1 MVFLKIE
8 IHIVFL
14 FIPTMARPYRLIDTN
29 STYTSYT
36 IRGIKYVLEETYNHQ
51 VKLIGN
57 NIKVLQN
64 IVNCFDDY
72 VVNEPDLWIS
82 KRYRVKRFMLEEDYD
97 KLRTQYDKI
106 ETQNEEFEKQNSE
119 FYNQNVELKK
129 QNSELY
135 KQIESDE
142 DYEELKKQ
150 NEELR
155 KFKYSSIIHLFNK
168 EFKKQNE
175 EFKKQ
180 NEELKTKN
188 EELHK
193 IKSSYHQRIIL
204 ILISIHIIY
213 YLFI

>member
-1 MVFLKIE
+1 
-8 IHIVFL
+8 
-14 FIPTMARPYRLIDTN
+14 MARPYRLIDTN

-51 VKLIGN
+51 VKMMGN
-57 NIKVLQN
+57 NINILQD
-64 IVNCFDDY
+64 IVNRFDDY
-72 VVNEPDLWIS
+72 VVEEGTAWIS
-82 KRYRVKRFMLEEDYD
+82 ERYRGKRFMLEDDYEELE
-97 KLRTQYDKI
+97 KRNI
-106 ETQNEEFEKQNSE
+106 ELKKQN
-119 FYNQNVELKK
+119 QELYK

-135 KQIESDE
+135 NQMEDIESDE
-142 DYEELKKQ
+142 DYEDLKNQNEELKNQ

-168 EFKKQNE
+168 EFKKQNKE
-175 EFKKQ
+175 LKKQ

-193 IKSSYHQRIIL
+193 INSSYCQRTIL
-204 ILISIHIIY
+204 ILITIHIIY